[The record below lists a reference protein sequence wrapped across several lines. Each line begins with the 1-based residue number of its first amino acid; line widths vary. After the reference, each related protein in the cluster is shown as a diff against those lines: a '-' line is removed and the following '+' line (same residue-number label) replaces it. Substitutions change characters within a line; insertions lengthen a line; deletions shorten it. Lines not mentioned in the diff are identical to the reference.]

1 MKKILGIVALL
12 LAISPLA
19 QAQVTFDSGSA
30 RPNNPNE
37 ANKHMVRKHPVKTV
51 RHAVKCR
58 DGSISYQ
65 RRHPCKH
72 HRGIRR

>member
-30 RPNNPNE
+30 RPNNP
-37 ANKHMVRKHPVKTV
+37 VKTV